1 MNPYLVI
8 ARALLDLD
16 DKIAELGR
24 QRDAMVGGS
33 RVALHA
39 KCVIQERP
47 GLRAPD
53 VARVLGLDRG
63 RVDDAI
69 YSLMRGGE
77 VQLANDSTL
86 SCVKPE
92 PSGRS
97 CGAIH
102 DSATEPKP
110 YVCTLQLGHRGDH
123 MDTCVSPSVNVTW
136 PREAE

>member
-1 MNPYLVI
+1 MNPYLVV
-8 ARALLDLD
+8 AQSLLEIE

-33 RVALHA
+33 HVELHA

-53 VARVLGLDRG
+53 VARVLGLNRD

-69 YSLMRGGE
+69 YSLMRSGQ
-77 VQLANDSTL
+77 VTLAKDSTL

-92 PSGRS
+92 PS
-97 CGAIH
+97 
-102 DSATEPKP
+102 
-110 YVCTLQLGHRGDH
+110 
-123 MDTCVSPSVNVTW
+123 
-136 PREAE
+136 